1 MGQALGALR
10 SARREARGGCGERA
24 ACWVRGEVGE
34 KLKIWG
40 REDGGVRMGRKGER
54 GPYETGELTKRARP

>member
-1 MGQALGALR
+1 M
-10 SARREARGGCGERA
+10 
-24 ACWVRGEVGE
+24 RGEVGE

-40 REDGGVRMGRKGER
+40 REDGGGVRMGRKGER

>member
-1 MGQALGALR
+1 M
-10 SARREARGGCGERA
+10 
-24 ACWVRGEVGE
+24 RGEVGE

-54 GPYETGELTKRARP
+54 GPYETGELTKRARPYRLIDELFLGEGVSGGSREGS